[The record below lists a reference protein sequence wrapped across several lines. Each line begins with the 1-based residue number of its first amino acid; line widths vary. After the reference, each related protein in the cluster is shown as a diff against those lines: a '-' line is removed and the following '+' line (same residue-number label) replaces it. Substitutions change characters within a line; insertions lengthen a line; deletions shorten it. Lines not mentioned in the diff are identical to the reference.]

1 MTGGRPVDNADK
13 SARAKRGIVRRLEA
27 AWAKVFGPA
36 DAYHPEEH
44 YLRGRPG
51 PRAQA
56 KHHHDDGK

>member
-1 MTGGRPVDNADK
+1 MTGERPADNADK
-13 SARAKRGIVRRLEA
+13 NAPAKRAIVRRLEA

-51 PRAQA
+51 PRA
-56 KHHHDDGK
+56 